1 MKKKLKCISISDIP
15 AASTK
20 DITQDIEDRQQR
32 IEIIKKAKETYIE
45 VLSIGNSILA
55 TDDNNALE
63 VAHVLKN
70 ASESFLW
77 LKKYCVPIFP
87 IDVKKELYRDEDGD
101 FYKGEYPNR
110 KGEHIR
116 TEFWRSSR
124 DMSEINSN
132 FNDLKFA
139 LTYLKKIK
147 SSLK

>member
-1 MKKKLKCISISDIP
+1 MKKKLRCTSVSLELIED
-15 AASTK
+15 TM
-20 DITQDIEDRQQR
+20 QDIKDKQQR

-139 LTYLKKIK
+139 LTYLEKIK